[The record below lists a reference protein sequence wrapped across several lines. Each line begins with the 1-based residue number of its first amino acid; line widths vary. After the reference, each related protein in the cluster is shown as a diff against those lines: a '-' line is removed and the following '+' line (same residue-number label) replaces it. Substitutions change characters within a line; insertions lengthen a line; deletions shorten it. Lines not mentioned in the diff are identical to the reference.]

1 MANRFVAVRRKR
13 MLSASER
20 QQMRDLLG
28 RGLEA
33 WALTLSE
40 AQWLRFERL
49 TELMLEWNE
58 RMNLTAVTQPE
69 RIAVEHYLDSLA
81 PLAFGLIGEGM
92 GVVDVGTGAGFPGLP
107 LAILCPLSAFT
118 LVEATGK
125 KVAYLRQV
133 VKELGL
139 TNVEIAQGR
148 AEVLAHDRRF
158 REGFDVAVARALG
171 RLDVV
176 LEWTLP
182 FVKVGGCA
190 IAYKGLRGEEE
201 LPLGERKAG
210 LLGGRIEAVHR
221 FVLPGTKLQRMLMVI
236 RKISP
241 TPSRFPRRHG
251 QR

>member
-1 MANRFVAVRRKR
+1 
-13 MLSASER
+13 
-20 QQMRDLLG
+20 
-28 RGLEA
+28 
-33 WALTLSE
+33 
-40 AQWLRFERL
+40 
-49 TELMLEWNE
+49 
-58 RMNLTAVTQPE
+58 
-69 RIAVEHYLDSLA
+69 
-81 PLAFGLIGEGM
+81 
-92 GVVDVGTGAGFPGLP
+92 
-107 LAILCPLSAFT
+107 
-118 LVEATGK
+118 
-125 KVAYLRQV
+125 
-133 VKELGL
+133 
-139 TNVEIAQGR
+139 
-148 AEVLAHDRRF
+148 
-158 REGFDVAVARALG
+158 
-171 RLDVV
+171 LDVV

>member
-1 MANRFVAVRRKR
+1 MAVRRR
-13 MLSASER
+13 VMLSASER

-33 WALTLSE
+33 WAFTLSE
-40 AQWLRFERL
+40 AQWLHFERL

-58 RMNLTAVTQPE
+58 RMNLTAITQPE

-92 GVVDVGTGAGFPGLP
+92 SVVDVGTGAGFPGLP
-107 LAILCPLSAFT
+107 LAILCPLSLFT

-125 KVAYLRQV
+125 KVAYLRQA

-139 TNVEIAQGR
+139 TNVEIVQGR

-210 LLGGRIEAVHR
+210 LLGGQIEAVHR
-221 FVLPGTKLQRMLMVI
+221 FVLPGTKLQRMLMVV
-236 RKISP
+236 RKFSP